1 MTLAVLLL
9 GLLVIAWL
17 TATATAIR
25 SVSWIW
31 LRRWAEQ
38 RLGGP
43 VGAEPLL
50 VRPNRLLGAAS
61 AGVAATVVLVGAW
74 LGARHALRGWGLLAE
89 LVLLFLLLVLVGQLL
104 PRAAARRW
112 AAQVIPILVPPLRL
126 FATIAA
132 PALAAG
138 PRLAAALGP
147 APIQAKPPTERD
159 GIEELLREGE
169 LEGIGD
175 RDEIEI
181 ITGIVEFGE
190 KVVADVMTPRTE
202 VFALDESM
210 DPPAFAA
217 AIAQSGYSRVPVYRG
232 SLDEIVGMVHAFDVL
247 KVRGERMA
255 PLRPVVHAPTSR
267 RCSELLSEMMRAQR
281 HLAVVLDEYGG
292 TAGIATLEDLLE
304 ELVGEIEDEHD
315 EPLPPDAQGMP
326 RAAILDAGL
335 EIAEV
340 ERRLGVELPEAVQ
353 NRAQSLGGVLV
364 AALGR
369 IPVLGERVRI
379 GALEV
384 TVLESEPSRVV
395 RVLVQPTDSGPTID
409 ITEHR

>member
-1 MTLAVLLL
+1 MTTIILLL

-43 VGAEPLL
+43 AGAEPLL
-50 VRPNRLLGAAS
+50 VRPHRLLNTAS
-61 AGVAATVVLVGAW
+61 AGVAATIVLAGAW
-74 LGARHALRGWGLLAE
+74 LGARHALRGWELLAE
-89 LVLLFLLLVLVGQLL
+89 LVLLFLLLVLLGQLL

-112 AAQVIPILVPPLRL
+112 AAQMMPVVVPPLRL
-126 FATIAA
+126 FAVIAG
-132 PALAAG
+132 PALAG
-138 PRLAAALGP
+138 GQRLAAAL
-147 APIQAKPPTERD
+147 APPQTEPPTERD

-175 RDEIEI
+175 REEIEI
-181 ITGIVEFGE
+181 IAGIVEFGE

-202 VFALDESM
+202 MFALDESM
-210 DPPAFAA
+210 SPAAFAA
-217 AIAQSGYSRVPVYRG
+217 AMAQSGYSRVPVYRG

-247 KVRGERMA
+247 KVRGERMPA
-255 PLRPVVHAPTSR
+255 LRPVVHAPASK
-267 RCSELLSEMMRAQR
+267 RCGELLSEMMRAQR

-315 EPLPPDAQGMP
+315 EPLPPDAMEMP

-340 ERRLGVELPEAVQ
+340 ERRLGIELPAAVH
-353 NRAQSLGGVLV
+353 NRAQTLGGILV
-364 AALGR
+364 TALRR

-384 TVLESEPSRVV
+384 IVVESEPSRVV
-395 RVLVQPTDSGPTID
+395 RVLVQRAESGTTID
-409 ITEHR
+409 IAEPR